1 MCERRA
7 TEEGVDQDQEG
18 RKKEGGMEFEEG
30 GWCRVK
36 GPKKKRRGGEGGEG
50 VVKEVKR
57 RWVRRRVVVLG
68 ETRRTDF

>member
-30 GWCRVK
+30 GWWRVK
-36 GPKKKRRGGEGGEG
+36 GQKKREEEEKG
-50 VVKEVKR
+50 
-57 RWVRRRVVVLG
+57 W
-68 ETRRTDF
+68 